1 MEKAPEFLKDYT
13 KETAQSERD
22 ALAQEIRNKRN
33 EYFDR
38 KSKEQIERDERIE
51 KLKNLSAEIE
61 RLSETGVSKV
71 LNYAARRIYP
81 SPQAFSGANRQPC
94 DKAGNQGSFQH
105 G

>member
-38 KSKEQIERDERIE
+38 KSKEQI
-51 KLKNLSAEIE
+51 
-61 RLSETGVSKV
+61 
-71 LNYAARRIYP
+71 
-81 SPQAFSGANRQPC
+81 
-94 DKAGNQGSFQH
+94 
-105 G
+105 